1 MEATD
6 QSQDAPS
13 RWGDSAW
20 SLANT
25 LCTMVAS
32 FAGFLLASRWLG
44 TEQIGRLALVG
55 AALFPLRFAELG
67 LAGAVT
73 RYVGA
78 YHGGRTRSFV
88 GQIVRLSWVLS
99 LIAAVLMLALCAAL
113 TPALLTGT
121 LKGQDQAGLWHLAAL
136 LIATALIQL
145 MAAPLYGSLVGL
157 KRFRLVYVAGTL
169 IALGQ
174 LAAVIPLILNFG
186 IAGLAMVQLGVQ
198 AAGFLV
204 YAPALLRLHNNAEV
218 EEAPL
223 NRRAFLSFTL
233 QFSFNSMLTTL
244 LEPVAKL
251 IIGASTSLSL
261 LGTFEVLW
269 RIFVQLRT
277 VLLAPIN
284 PLGVEMIALWKGDR
298 SRLESCYHLMVL
310 SALTA
315 IGILL
320 AAALPVHLALDL
332 IGANKSGSD
341 ILIAANV
348 SLAMAFGFSTVPSY
362 FLSLAANEVRP
373 IIAGTLT
380 ILGIQLTTNLLL
392 WGALDWRAVM
402 GIFVA
407 AYAIG
412 AVVQMVI
419 AQRLL
424 GFAVVPK
431 PAALRLEAS
440 RVLALVRSAILALL
454 GCRSQR
460 P

>member
-6 QSQDAPS
+6 QSQGAPS

-277 VLLAPIN
+277 VLLAPLN
-284 PLGVEMIALWKGDR
+284 PLGVEMIALWKDKGAA
-298 SRLESCYHLMVL
+298 LESRYRLMVL
-310 SALTA
+310 SALAA
-315 IGILL
+315 IGVLL
-320 AAALPVHLALDL
+320 AAAVPTHLAFD
-332 IGANKSGSD
+332 
-341 ILIAANV
+341 LIAAHKGGSNLLVALSV
-348 SLAMAFGFSTVPSY
+348 SLAMVFGFSTVPSY

-380 ILGIQLTTNLLL
+380 ILGIQLAGNLLL
-392 WGALDWRAVM
+392 PATLDWRAVM

-407 AYAIG
+407 AYAVG
-412 AVVQMVI
+412 AVVQMALV
-419 AQRLL
+419 QRLL
-424 GFAVVPK
+424 GFSVVPS
-431 PAALRLEAS
+431 PAALRQDARHALSLAR
-440 RVLALVRSAILALL
+440 RVIFARL
-454 GCRSQR
+454 GR
-460 P
+460 